1 MVMTRRIVSSVIAI
15 FILCGAGSFAMQDK
29 ISPLSDYQYK
39 KDYARYEEIK
49 KEADLQKRA
58 DLLMAFIK
66 ERPISKILL
75 YVTTDIQ
82 ETIKPSI
89 DKKEWPK
96 AIASIEALLAILPTE
111 QTVKAAVDAGDIP
124 VGGDEFLKQQL
135 EPARMGLQRTLM
147 AAYYGSGNLPKA
159 AEIAEKI
166 YAAAPDLA
174 GLKLLAQIYQ
184 GMQNTDK
191 YLEYLQKIMASVP
204 MDQPDGYGT
213 ALQIAQIYIQKQ
225 NVPAATEM
233 LSKVM
238 DVYGDK
244 VPPNVQEA
252 QWNATRAFAYGVIAA
267 GIYQKKDY
275 AKAIE
280 LYEKVAKFDPKR
292 DDAYYYIGMSK
303 WQTEGQDAAMEP
315 FAKCVVLNKTMAPR
329 AKQYLEQIYKGKH
342 QDSLAGI
349 EEILNKAKADLG
361 IS

>member
-1 MVMTRRIVSSVIAI
+1 MTRRIVSSVIAI
-15 FILCGAGSFAMQDK
+15 LLLCGASGFAMQDK
-29 ISPLSDYQYK
+29 ISPLSDYQYSK
-39 KDYARYEEIK
+39 NDYPRYEAIK
-49 KEADLQKRA
+49 KEADLQKRT
-58 DLLMAFIK
+58 DLLMAFLK

-75 YVTTDIQ
+75 YVVTDIQ
-82 ETIKPSI
+82 EAIKPSLETK
-89 DKKEWPK
+89 DWAK
-96 AIASIEALLAILPTE
+96 AISSTEALIAALPTE

-124 VGGDEFLKQQL
+124 VGADEFLKQQL
-135 EPARMGLQRTLM
+135 APAQLMLQRTLM
-147 AAYYGSGNLPKA
+147 AAYYGAGNWPKA
-159 AEIAEKI
+159 AETAEKI
-166 YAAAPDLA
+166 YAAAPDIS
-174 GLKLLAQIYQ
+174 GLKVLAQIYAN
-184 GMQNTDK
+184 MQNSDK
-191 YLEYLQKIMASVP
+191 YLEYLQKIMNAAP
-204 MDQPDGYGT
+204 FDQPDGYGT
-213 ALQIAQIYIQKQ
+213 ALQIAQVYIQKQ

-233 LSKVM
+233 LTKVM

-275 AKAIE
+275 PKAIE
-280 LYEKVAKFDPKR
+280 LYEKVAKFDSKR